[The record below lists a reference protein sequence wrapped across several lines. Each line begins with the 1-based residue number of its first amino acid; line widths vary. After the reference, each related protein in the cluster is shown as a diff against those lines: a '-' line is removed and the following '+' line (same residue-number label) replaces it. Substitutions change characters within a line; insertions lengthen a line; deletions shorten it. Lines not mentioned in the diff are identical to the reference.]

1 MFKSKKLD
9 ALEEKYLGPNL
20 KVLIALIN
28 LSNEREFIFLRELRE
43 SLNKSYQSMSN
54 ILNRLEADD
63 LLRRTPTRP
72 KKVYLTKLGRQL
84 LRRIEDLVF
93 RI

>member
-1 MFKSKKLD
+1 MLKSKKLE

-28 LSNEREFIFLRELRE
+28 LSNEKEFIFLRELRE
-43 SLNKSYQSMSN
+43 SLNRSYQSMSN
-54 ILNRLEADD
+54 ILKRLEADD
-63 LLRRTPTRP
+63 LLRRSSTRP

-84 LRRIEDLVF
+84 MRRIEDLVF
-93 RI
+93 QI